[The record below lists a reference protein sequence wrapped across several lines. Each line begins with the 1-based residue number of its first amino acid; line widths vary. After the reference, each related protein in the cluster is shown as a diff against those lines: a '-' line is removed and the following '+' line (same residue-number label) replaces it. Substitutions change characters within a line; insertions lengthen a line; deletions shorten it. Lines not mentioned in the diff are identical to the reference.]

1 MTGPAMAGPA
11 MTGPAMAVRLT
22 PLQPWI
28 AAMIGATGPGL
39 DRAHLQRYQLARL
52 RSTVRLA
59 RQRAPFYR
67 DRLRD
72 LPDGADGPD
81 TLRDFA
87 RYPFTT
93 AADLA
98 AHGPRMV
105 CVGQDDVTRVVTTQE
120 QQEQLAALDTSGT
133 TGTPKRLWFTESD
146 QELTIDFFRVGMSTF
161 TDPGDRVLVLLPC
174 ERPGGVGDLLATAL
188 ERLGARA
195 IRHGVVQ
202 DVEATL
208 ALLHDHGADVAVGI
222 PAQLLALARRDAGL
236 RLKAVLL
243 STDHVPLSLARAVEQ
258 AWHCRVFNHYG
269 MTETGLGGGVECE
282 ARRGYHL
289 READLY
295 VEAVE
300 PNGTRPMPDGE
311 RGEVVVTTLTRTGMP
326 LIRYR
331 TGDLSRFIPGP
342 CPCGTDLRTLERIT
356 GRAAGVVRTAT
367 GAGLTLAELDEVL
380 FGLPGVLDFDA
391 TLLRGATGDTLVLDL
406 RVAAGPGAPG
416 PDPDTVAAALNV
428 IPALVP
434 GPPGRGVGARITVR
448 PATAVAAPAKRR
460 LKVVDRDA

>member
-1 MTGPAMAGPA
+1 MT
-11 MTGPAMAVRLT
+11 VRLT
-22 PLQPWI
+22 PLEPWI
-28 AAMIGATGPGL
+28 AATIGADGPGL
-39 DRAHLQRYQLARL
+39 DRAQLQRHQLARL
-52 RSTVRLA
+52 RSTVQLA
-59 RQRAPFYR
+59 RERSPFYR

-72 LPDGADGPD
+72 LPIGPD
-81 TLRDFA
+81 TLQDVA

-105 CVGQDDVTRVVTTQE
+105 CVSQDDVTRVVTTQE
-120 QQEQLAALDTSGT
+120 PPEQLAVLDTSGT
-133 TGTPKRLWFTESD
+133 TGAPKRLWFTGSD

-188 ERLGARA
+188 ERLGARP

-202 DVEATL
+202 DVDATL
-208 ALLHDHGADVAVGI
+208 ALLREHRPDVAVGI
-222 PAQLLALARRDAGL
+222 PAQVLALARRDPGL

-243 STDHVPLSLARAVEQ
+243 STDHVPLSLTRAVEQ

-295 VEAVE
+295 VEIVE
-300 PNGTRPMPDGE
+300 PDGALPVPDGE
-311 RGEVVVTTLTRTGMP
+311 PGEVVVTTLTRTGMP

-342 CPCGTDLRTLERIT
+342 CPCGSTLRTLERIT
-356 GRAAGVVRTAT
+356 RRAAGVVRTST
-367 GAGLTLAELDEVL
+367 GAGLALAELDEVL

-391 TLLRGATGDTLVLDL
+391 SLRRGATGDTLELDV
-406 RVAAGPGAPG
+406 RVAAGPGAPQLA
-416 PDPDTVAAALNV
+416 PDTVAAAVNV
-428 IPALVP
+428 IPALDP
-434 GPPGRGVGARITVR
+434 GSPSGAVGVRIIVR

-460 LKVVDRDA
+460 MKVVERDA

>member
-1 MTGPAMAGPA
+1 
-11 MTGPAMAVRLT
+11 
-22 PLQPWI
+22 
-28 AAMIGATGPGL
+28 
-39 DRAHLQRYQLARL
+39 
-52 RSTVRLA
+52 
-59 RQRAPFYR
+59 
-67 DRLRD
+67 
-72 LPDGADGPD
+72 
-81 TLRDFA
+81 
-87 RYPFTT
+87 
-93 AADLA
+93 
-98 AHGPRMV
+98 
-105 CVGQDDVTRVVTTQE
+105 
-120 QQEQLAALDTSGT
+120 
-133 TGTPKRLWFTESD
+133 
-146 QELTIDFFRVGMSTF
+146 
-161 TDPGDRVLVLLPC
+161 
-174 ERPGGVGDLLATAL
+174 
-188 ERLGARA
+188 
-195 IRHGVVQ
+195 
-202 DVEATL
+202 
-208 ALLHDHGADVAVGI
+208 
-222 PAQLLALARRDAGL
+222 
-236 RLKAVLL
+236 
-243 STDHVPLSLARAVEQ
+243 
-258 AWHCRVFNHYG
+258 VFNHYG

-295 VEAVE
+295 VEVVE

-367 GAGLTLAELDEVL
+367 GAGLSLAELDEVL

>member
-1 MTGPAMAGPA
+1 MN
-11 MTGPAMAVRLT
+11 VRLT
-22 PLQPWI
+22 PLEPWI
-28 AAMIGATGPGL
+28 AATIGAGGPGL
-39 DRAHLQRYQLARL
+39 DRTQLQRYQLARL
-52 RSTVRLA
+52 RSTVQLTRE
-59 RQRAPFYR
+59 RAPFYR
-67 DRLRD
+67 NLLRD
-72 LPDGADGPD
+72 LPIGPD
-81 TLRDFA
+81 TLQDVA

-105 CVGQDDVTRVVTTQE
+105 CVSQDDVTRVVTIQE
-120 QQEQLAALDTSGT
+120 QQEKQEQPEHLAALDTSGT
-133 TGTPKRLWFTESD
+133 TGTPKRLWFTGSD
-146 QELTIDFFRVGMSTF
+146 QELTIDFFRAGMSTF

-188 ERLGARA
+188 ERLGARP

-202 DVEATL
+202 DVDATL
-208 ALLHDHGADVAVGI
+208 ALLHEHRPDVAVGI
-222 PAQLLALARRDAGL
+222 PAQVLALARRGPGL

-243 STDHVPLSLARAVEQ
+243 STDHVPLSLTRTVEQ
-258 AWHCRVFNHYG
+258 AWGCRVFNHYG

-295 VEAVE
+295 VEIVE
-300 PNGTRPMPDGE
+300 PDGALPVPDGE
-311 RGEVVVTTLTRTGMP
+311 PGEVVVTTLTRTGMP

-342 CPCGTDLRTLERIT
+342 CPCGSTLRALERIT
-356 GRAAGVVRTAT
+356 RRAAGVVRTST

-380 FGLPGVLDFDA
+380 FGLPDVLDFDA
-391 TLLRGATGDTLVLDL
+391 TLRRGTTGDTLELDV
-406 RVAAGPGAPG
+406 RVAAGPGAPRLA
-416 PDPDTVAAALNV
+416 PDTVAAAVNV
-428 IPALVP
+428 IPALAP
-434 GPPGRGVGARITVR
+434 GSPGGAVGARIIVR

-460 LKVVDRDA
+460 MKVVDRDA